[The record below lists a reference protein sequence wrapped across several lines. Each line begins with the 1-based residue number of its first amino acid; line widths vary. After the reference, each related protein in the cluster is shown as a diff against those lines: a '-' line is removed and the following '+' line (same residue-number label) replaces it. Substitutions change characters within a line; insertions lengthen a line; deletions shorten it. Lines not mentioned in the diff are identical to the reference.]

1 MNLKSFTPVATG
13 SQFRRIRNLSGYQFL
28 LSKPEHQ
35 LLLHPELV
43 HRFVI
48 HLAKDYHCY
57 LVLPMWPPHMDAYED
72 VGMVLSQGKTQDS
85 CRTIL

>member
-13 SQFRRIRNLSGYQFL
+13 SQFRRIKSLSGYQFL

-72 VGMVLSQGKTQDS
+72 VGMV
-85 CRTIL
+85 